1 MPGALSVRVRRSQT
15 RGPGNDGVTL
25 DFHIIIDL
33 TRIMRVLSNLRIH
46 TSDLRKNSTL
56 ANTSAILVSSDEI
69 VQVGTKV
76 ILSRSVSSLL
86 SHTAELFNLA
96 QRADVKQSDY
106 ALGED
111 LVLDL
116 IKVDVAALVD
126 LTADILYWYQ
136 YSANGHMSSNLNV
149 SDIPITI
156 SLSQLFD
163 TLGLGSIE
171 NTIKASGPGHD
182 VSGPLGVHS
191 IDSDGERQGSIRSPG
206 INSLLEQVEKLVNFV
221 LQLEDLSS
229 LLPSDAEDSEKLV
242 TLAPVSLSVLGLV
255 TSTNVSELSSSLD
268 FLVLASSNARMTFSR
283 CGDCGTFVDELSL
296 VVKTAIAIKASC
308 EDFPPS
314 QEIKFPFSIA
324 ALKFGSPSASG
335 VHASTMDAYPQP
347 KGTPVVIV
355 LDGLLHRLGLS
366 GASANM
372 TIDGLD
378 AGLSGTLNDVLGWLH
393 ARTREMAKEDNDFF
407 SVIFSD
413 PGLAKAFTTVV
424 EAAINLE
431 LKLVDPGLIAS
442 LLAGLLPPVLVSL
455 QAVLDS
461 QTVTGLVPVVD
472 NLLGSAKEIDTLLTN
487 CNCATA
493 LLLESSGIFVT
504 AVMDIQSRINEHIER
519 R

>member
-1 MPGALSVRVRRSQT
+1 MPRALSVRWRRSQA
-15 RGPGNDGVTL
+15 PENDGVTL
-25 DFHIIIDL
+25 NLHIIIDL
-33 TRIMRVLSNLRIH
+33 THIMRVLSNLRIH

-56 ANTSAILVSSDEI
+56 VNTSAILVSTDEI
-69 VQVGTKV
+69 IQVGTKV

-86 SHTAELFNLA
+86 SRTAELFNLA

-136 YSANGHMSSNLNV
+136 YPPDGHMSSDLN
-149 SDIPITI
+149 IPITI

-163 TLGLGSIE
+163 TLGLGSVD
-171 NTIKASGPGHD
+171 NTIKVSGPDHD
-182 VSGPLGVHS
+182 VGGPLGVHS
-191 IDSDGERQGSIRSPG
+191 IDSDGERRGLIRSPG
-206 INSLLEQVEKLVNFV
+206 INSLLEQVEKLVKFV
-221 LQLEDLSS
+221 LQLEHLSS

-268 FLVLASSNARMTFSR
+268 FLVLASSNARMAFSR
-283 CGDCGTFVDELSL
+283 CGGCGTFVGELSL

-308 EDFPPS
+308 EDFPSS
-314 QEIKFPFSIA
+314 QEIKVPFSIS
-324 ALKFGSPSASG
+324 ALKFGSPSAPD
-335 VHASTMDAYPQP
+335 VHASTMDTYPQS
-347 KGTPVVIV
+347 KGTPFVIV
-355 LDGLLHRLGLS
+355 LDGLLHQLGLS
-366 GASANM
+366 GVSANM

-378 AGLSGTLNDVLGWLH
+378 AGLSGTLNGVLGWLH
-393 ARTREMAKEDNDFF
+393 ARTRETVQEDNDFF
-407 SVIFSD
+407 SFIFSD

-424 EAAINLE
+424 ETAINLE
-431 LKLVDPGLIAS
+431 LKLADLGPIAS

-455 QAVLDS
+455 QAVLGS

-472 NLLGSAKEIDTLLTN
+472 DLLGSAKEIDTLLTN

-493 LLLESSGIFVT
+493 LLLESSGLFVT